1 MSLGKILIVED
12 DTLSA
17 RLLERV
23 IQNLGYLYCG
33 PAKSSQEALQ
43 LYEEEK
49 PDLVIMDFT
58 LEDVVDGSE
67 LSVMMKEKF
76 IRPIVFVTSS
86 DDDETIRRT
95 LATEPEGFVKKP
107 FEERELAVVIEMA
120 LLKHQ
125 QKKALEAMNNR
136 LKERVE
142 ERTEELD
149 IAVKTLVKEM
159 AEKETL
165 LEQLQ
170 EALEAEK
177 EFGELKTSII
187 SNLSHE
193 FKTPLTSIRSS
204 AQLLHKMIEQN
215 KINETSIKHTSRIQ
229 AAVSLL
235 NDLLTRILLV
245 EKREQPEVYTPYR
258 EWFDLKEFIEAIK
271 EEININNCNRA
282 VISYHEEYVTQEVNC
297 DQKLLRLILTNLVS
311 NACKFSKQDGKV
323 DVCIATTD
331 RYLKVKVQDEGIG
344 MSEEDIQQI
353 FYRFY
358 RGHNVGSI
366 EGTGIG
372 MSITK
377 RCLEALSGDV
387 AIDSKLNQG
396 TTFCISLP
404 LLAEDFN

>member
-1 MSLGKILIVED
+1 MCLMLCIALAYEVQGQQEPMRHKVILGENLFRISLRYNVRLEVLRDWNNLENNEIREGQELIV
-12 DTLSA
+12 
-17 RLLERV
+17 
-23 IQNLGYLYCG
+23 GYDSIG
-33 PAKSSQEALQ
+33 NQ
-43 LYEEEK
+43 
-49 PDLVIMDFT
+49 
-58 LEDVVDGSE
+58 
-67 LSVMMKEKF
+67 
-76 IRPIVFVTSS
+76 VTSQ
-86 DDDETIRRT
+86 
-95 LATEPEGFVKKP
+95 ATANEDRAIGLVEVYGFN
-107 FEERELAVVIEMA
+107 ERL
-120 LLKHQ
+120 
-125 QKKALEAMNNR
+125 
-136 LKERVE
+136 

-235 NDLLTRILLV
+235 NDLLSRILLV
-245 EKREQPEVYTPYR
+245 EKREQPEVYTPHR
-258 EWFDLKEFIEAIK
+258 EWFDLKEFMEAIK
-271 EEININNCNRA
+271 EEININNGNRA

-297 DQKLLRLILTNLVS
+297 DQKLLRLIITNLVS

-344 MSEEDIQQI
+344 MSEEDMQQI

-387 AIDSKLNQG
+387 AIDSKLNHG
-396 TTFCISLP
+396 TTFRASLP

>member
-1 MSLGKILIVED
+1 MKKKKCLADTIHTLLRYFMCLMLCIALAYEVQGQQEPMRHKVILGENLFRISLRYNVRLEVLRDWNNLENNEIREGQELIV
-12 DTLSA
+12 
-17 RLLERV
+17 
-23 IQNLGYLYCG
+23 GYDSIG
-33 PAKSSQEALQ
+33 NQ
-43 LYEEEK
+43 
-49 PDLVIMDFT
+49 
-58 LEDVVDGSE
+58 
-67 LSVMMKEKF
+67 
-76 IRPIVFVTSS
+76 VTSQ
-86 DDDETIRRT
+86 
-95 LATEPEGFVKKP
+95 ATANEDRAIGFVEVYG
-107 FEERELAVVIEMA
+107 FNERL
-120 LLKHQ
+120 
-125 QKKALEAMNNR
+125 
-136 LKERVE
+136 

-235 NDLLTRILLV
+235 NDLLSRILLV
-245 EKREQPEVYTPYR
+245 EKREQPEVYTPHR
-258 EWFDLKEFIEAIK
+258 EWFDLKEFMEAIK
-271 EEININNCNRA
+271 EEININNGNRA

-297 DQKLLRLILTNLVS
+297 DQKLLRLIITNLVS

-344 MSEEDIQQI
+344 MSEEDMQQI

-387 AIDSKLNQG
+387 AIDSKLNHG
-396 TTFCISLP
+396 TTFRASLP